1 MNSTQ
6 QLSLAGH
13 VSAFL
18 GDRTPVLAVT
28 FGSAVYGTAT
38 PESDTDMRAVFLP
51 TADEILTGQVNF
63 GSEGNEDHRRMG
75 AGDVDVAGYSLMRF
89 LGLMGR
95 MDMLAVELLFASRY
109 EQFRVCPSSDVAD
122 AVWKV
127 RDKLVAGTASAA
139 IGHASKRLGPL
150 LPETDKSLD
159 VFRTALDLVS
169 KCTGDLMSDHPDVL
183 DALSKTPGIRVF
195 ASYARSNRPNVEW
208 ADLSES
214 ERQAGRVPLGTVY
227 VQVYNKRLTATAAV
241 ADSLRV
247 LRRPLDRADTGKR
260 AREEGLSLNWKDVSH
275 AVRLLNQARDFHMT
289 RELVFPR
296 PDAPLL
302 RSLRAGERSVEEVGE
317 MASELLDDLRRLEAE
332 FPFRPEACAETQAEL
347 VVRAHHAAVKN
358 RF

>member
-1 MNSTQ
+1 MTSTQ
-6 QLSLAGH
+6 ALSHADH

-28 FGSAVYGTAT
+28 FGSAIYGTAT
-38 PESDTDMRAVFLP
+38 PQSDTDLRAVFLP
-51 TADEILTGQVNF
+51 TPEEILTGQVNF
-63 GSEGNEDHRRMG
+63 GSEGNEDHRRMS
-75 AGDVDVAGYSLMRF
+75 AGDLDVAGYSLMRF

-95 MDMLAVELLFASRY
+95 MDMLAVEVLFASRY
-109 EQFRVCPSSDVAD
+109 EQFRVCLSSDVAD
-122 AVWKV
+122 AVWKA
-127 RDKLVAGTASAA
+127 RDLLVAGTASAA

-169 KCTGDLMSDHPDVL
+169 KCTGDHLCDHPDVL
-183 DALSKTPGIRVF
+183 DALSKTPGIRVY
-195 ASYARSNRPNVEW
+195 ASYARSSRPNVEW
-208 ADLSES
+208 SDLTEA

-227 VQVYNKRLTATAAV
+227 VQVYNKRLTATAAT

-247 LRRPLDRADTGKR
+247 LRRPLDRAETGKR

-275 AVRLLNQARDFHMT
+275 AIRLLNQARDFHVT

-302 RSLRAGERSVEEVGE
+302 RKLRAGEMPLQAVSEL
-317 MASELLDDLRRLEAE
+317 ASELLDDLRRLEVE
-332 FPFRPEACAETQAEL
+332 FPFRPEACAETQTEL
-347 VVRAHHAAVKN
+347 TVRAHHAAVKN